1 MRLIATLGVY
11 ADLID
16 DSRSS
21 STTGIG
27 FPPPSTTLQ
36 ALWMLVD
43 MKAHSA
49 FFTLSLA
56 TECTIRPLR
65 KETYVPL
72 KNQWHNSDE

>member
-1 MRLIATLGVY
+1 MKLIETLGVCR
-11 ADLID
+11 DLID
-16 DSRSS
+16 DLRSS

-49 FFTLSLA
+49 FFTRSLA

-72 KNQWHNSDE
+72 KDQWRSSDD